1 MSGKPLLLDDATY
14 AKHENLDRLE
24 RFLRWV
30 AFLTVLVAAAGLG
43 SVIAWVLN
51 AI

>member
-1 MSGKPLLLDDATY
+1 MSGKPLLLDDAAY
-14 AKHENLDRLE
+14 VKRENLDRLE

-30 AFLTVLVAAAGLG
+30 AFLAVLVVAAGLG
-43 SVIAWVLN
+43 VVIAWVLN